1 MTEKLISDV
10 VIIGGGPAGLYSCF
24 YAGLRDLSVTL
35 LEAQEEL
42 GGRLSFYPEKFVWD
56 IGALDATQGIDVKK
70 SLIKQAN
77 VFKPNIYL
85 NTKVVDVKKED
96 NIFKVVT
103 ENGREF
109 FGRTILF
116 ATGGGIV
123 QPKKIQAI
131 LEEGTK
137 EFIHYAFPP
146 HRQIKDNHVIV
157 SGGGDGA
164 VDYAIECQRFA
175 EKVSL
180 VYRGEKLKAMEGQ
193 VKLFK
198 ENGGSVYTQTTIEKI
213 QTATET
219 NISLTCQR
227 KEKEEELTL
236 EGSALL
242 VQHGYDRGEDFIHD
256 LGFEFEKEEDYY
268 LKCDKPT
275 YTNQEGIYAAGDMI
289 SYDGKV
295 YLLVGAFQDTAYAV
309 NLIKTYLDPES
320 YLYGR
325 VSSHNEKFDDL
336 NEVLLQEII

>member
-1 MTEKLISDV
+1 MTENLISDV

-70 SLIKQAN
+70 NLIRQAK

-85 NTKVVDVKKED
+85 NTKVVDVKKEGD
-96 NIFKVVT
+96 IFRVVA

-131 LEEGTK
+131 LEEGIK
-137 EFIHYAFPP
+137 EFVHYAFPP
-146 HRQIKDNHVIV
+146 HRQIKNNHVVV

-164 VDYAIECQRFA
+164 VDYAIECQAFA

-180 VYRGEKLKAMEGQ
+180 VYRGERLKAMEGQ

-198 ENGGSVYTQTTIEKI
+198 ENGGSVYTQTVIKKI
-213 QTATET
+213 QTAIET
-219 NISLTCQR
+219 NIFLTCQSQD
-227 KEKEEELTL
+227 KEMIL
-236 EGSALL
+236 EASSLL
-242 VQHGYDRGEDFIHD
+242 VQHGYDRGEDFIYD
-256 LGFEFEKEEDYY
+256 LGFDFEKEEDYY
-268 LKCDKPT
+268 LKCGKPT
-275 YTNQEGIYAAGDMI
+275 FTNQEGIYAAGDMI

-295 YLLVGAFQDTAYAV
+295 YLLVGAFQDAAYAV

-320 YLYGR
+320 YLSGR
-325 VSSHNEKFDDL
+325 VSSHNDKFDDL